1 MSKKKAVVCEQD
13 ATLTRILKH
22 LLGKQGFEVSAADN
36 GNRGLALIRSAKP
49 SLVVLGLELS
59 GKDGAAVLRELRGGA
74 GAKPYAIVLTA
85 HESKER
91 HAQAAAAGAR
101 EVWTKPFSAAK
112 LLERLEA
119 LAQQGKI

>member
-1 MSKKKAVVCEQD
+1 MAKKKAVVCEQD

-22 LLGKQGFEVSAADN
+22 LLGKQGFAVSAADD

-59 GKDGAAVLRELRGGA
+59 GKGGAAVLRELRGGA
-74 GAKPYAIVLTA
+74 GAKPYVIVLTA
-85 HESKER
+85 HESEER
-91 HAQAAAAGAR
+91 HARATAAGAR

-112 LLERLEA
+112 LLARLDA
-119 LAQQGKI
+119 LARQGEV

>member
-1 MSKKKAVVCEQD
+1 MTKKKAVVCEQD

-22 LLGKQGFEVSAADN
+22 LLGKQGFEMSAADN

-49 SLVVLGLELS
+49 SLVVMDLELS

-74 GAKPYAIVLTA
+74 GAKPYVTALTA
-85 HESKER
+85 HESKEK
-91 HAQAAAAGAR
+91 HAGGAAGAR
-101 EVWTKPFSAAK
+101 EVWTTPLRAEK